1 MARSDR
7 FIGIGD
13 AVKRLSYVTG
23 LIGFLS
29 VARHIGISYSL
40 AYVSLCLLSLYF
52 EYTRKFL
59 LPRWLLTVAALLMI
73 FVSILR
79 IDSEDFVTSVVEALL
94 ILLAIKLL
102 EEKRFRDYM
111 QICLIA
117 LFLLAGSALLSPDI
131 EFLLYFVCMTFL
143 ITLTIVLLTYYSQN
157 SSLTFKVPV
166 VMKIASSS
174 SLISLVAIPATFL
187 MFAILPR
194 TSYPALHF
202 LNKGAQETTGFAD
215 NVRLGKVSKIQE
227 DNTVIFRAHMSR
239 VNDGFLYWR
248 GIVFDYFDGTS
259 WKIRLRGQAESPRAL
274 RITGKEINQTIYL
287 EPYGNRYLFALDKPI
302 WIQLMGARKER
313 DLSYSA
319 SGNIVRRSRYQAISV
334 LSDTILER
342 EIDRPFYLKVPEKGT
357 ERIKELARTLSSG
370 RTKEETVRAIL
381 AFLRHGDYRYSLENL
396 PFSDN
401 PVEEFLFRHKYGNCE
416 YFASAMALML
426 RHAGIPSR
434 VVGGYRGGYYNDT
447 GEYYLILQRNAH
459 VWVEAYLESGKWVRV
474 DPTPARVENFAFSAK
489 TSVLLKARLLLDTMN
504 YYWNALIINY
514 DLSRQVALFYKLR
527 SLKRPH
533 LFFSLKKGI
542 VALYGLALLCV
553 AAFVFGTYLLIFK
566 RRPLEKR
573 ILADFLRAMGKCG
586 YKKAPSEGLEEFVS
600 KITEEGTRERA
611 FHFVREFEGYYYR
624 DKKISKDEMRKLRL
638 LMNMVRTSR
647 EHAKIIS

>member
-1 MARSDR
+1 MAKSDR

-13 AVKRLSYVTG
+13 AVKGLSYVTG

-29 VARHIGISYSL
+29 VVRHIGISYSL

-73 FVSILR
+73 FVSLLR
-79 IDSEDFVTSVVEALL
+79 VDTEDFVISVVEALL
-94 ILLAIKLL
+94 ILLAIKFL
-102 EEKRFRDYM
+102 EEKRFRDYL

-131 EFLLYFVCMTFL
+131 EFLLYFVCMIFL
-143 ITLTIVLLTYYSQN
+143 ITLTIVLLTYYSQD
-157 SSLTFKVPV
+157 SSLTFNVFV

-174 SLISLVAIPATFL
+174 SLISFIAIPATFL
-187 MFAILPR
+187 MFIVLPR

-202 LNKGAQETTGFAD
+202 LNKGTQETTGFAD
-215 NVRLGKVSKIQE
+215 NVRLGKVSEIQE
-227 DNTVIFRAHMSR
+227 DNAVIFRAHMSR
-239 VNDGFLYWR
+239 VNDDLLYWR

-259 WKIRLRGQAESPRAL
+259 WKGRIRDQAESPGAP
-274 RITGKEINQTIYL
+274 RITGKEINQTIFL
-287 EPYGNRYLFALDKPI
+287 EPYGNRYLFAFDKPV
-302 WIQLMGARKER
+302 WIQLRGARKQS
-313 DLSYSA
+313 DLSYSL
-319 SGNIVRRSRYQAISV
+319 SGNILGRTRYQAISV
-334 LSDTILER
+334 VSDTIDEK
-342 EIDRPFYLKVPEKGT
+342 EIDRALYLQLPEKGT
-357 ERIKELARTLSSG
+357 ERIKELARAFSSG
-370 RTKEETVRAIL
+370 KSSEETVRTLL
-381 AFLRHGDYRYSLENL
+381 AFLRQGEYRYSLENL
-396 PFSDN
+396 PLSDN

-416 YFASAMALML
+416 YFASAMALTL

-459 VWVEAYLESGKWVRV
+459 VWVEAYLENGKWLRV
-474 DPTPARVENFAFSAK
+474 DPTPVRVENFVSGAK
-489 TSVLLKARLLLDTMN
+489 TDVLFKARLLIDTMN

-533 LFFSLKKGI
+533 LYFSLKKKSVI
-542 VALYGLALLCV
+542 LYGLALLCV
-553 AAFVFGTYLLIFK
+553 AALVFGTYLLIFNK
-566 RRPLEKR
+566 RSLER
-573 ILADFLRAMGKCG
+573 RMLADFLKAMGKCG

-600 KITEEGTRERA
+600 RIDEEWMRERA

-624 DKKISKDEMRKLRL
+624 DKKIPKEEMRKLRL
-638 LMNMVRTSR
+638 LINLVRTR
-647 EHAKIIS
+647 RAHRAPG